1 MPKEKKKGLVWTLG
15 FLLDQE
21 ATYLGHKAT
30 HLILDQVEFDLD
42 QRRLSLSYVKA
53 IHKSLTHWWEEKEED
68 EDGNG
73 MYKNWN
79 PNDITKTYWSN
90 MNGININQW

>member
-1 MPKEKKKGLVWTLG
+1 MPKEKKNDLVWILG

-21 ATYLGHKAT
+21 ATYLGHKAI
-30 HLILDQVEFDLD
+30 HLIFDQVEFDLD

-53 IHKSLTHWWEEKEED
+53 NHKSLTHWSKEKEED

-73 MYKNWN
+73 MYKMKSQM
-79 PNDITKTYWSN
+79 T
-90 MNGININQW
+90 